1 MTRPRISAI
10 LLVVIALCVSM
21 GAFAGQKEKP
31 GEVTLPVSS
40 ATAPEVATT
49 SSASAAEPT
58 LTKPEANTAAAP
70 AAFGLPW
77 YSINGGGGTGASAS
91 YGLSHSIGQSLAG
104 RASSASYAMG
114 IGFWYGVGTGGCPI
128 TMTGDV
134 NVSGTITSADIIGL
148 VNYVFKG
155 GAPPLPCV
163 AAGDVNCNGAV
174 TSADIIN
181 LVNYVFK
188 GGAAPCNGCTSP
200 LAAGC

>member
-1 MTRPRISAI
+1 MV
-10 LLVVIALCVSM
+10 LLVVIALGASM
-21 GAFAGQKEKP
+21 GAVAGQKEKLQ
-31 GEVTLPVSS
+31 EATLPQVSTGG
-40 ATAPEVATT
+40 AAPTPT
-49 SSASAAEPT
+49 ASAEEPAPM
-58 LTKPEANTAAAP
+58 KPGINAPMAP
-70 AAFGLPW
+70 AAFGIPW
-77 YSINGGGGTGASAS
+77 YSINGGGGSGTSAS
-91 YGLSHSIGQSLAG
+91 YGLRHSVGQSVSG
-104 RASSASYAMG
+104 RTSSATYAMG

-134 NVSGTITSADIIGL
+134 NVSGTITSADIITL